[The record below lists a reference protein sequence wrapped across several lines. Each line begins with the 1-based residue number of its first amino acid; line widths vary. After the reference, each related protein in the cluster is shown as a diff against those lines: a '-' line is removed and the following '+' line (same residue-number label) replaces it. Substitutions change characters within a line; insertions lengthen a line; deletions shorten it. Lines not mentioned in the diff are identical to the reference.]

1 MSRFPSKRLLATL
14 SLSDRAFLVQME
26 YEDIKA
32 EIAGLVS
39 GYIRPQEHE
48 TKESRLDAAR
58 LRLQKLQKVAAEFK
72 RNL

>member
-1 MSRFPSKRLLATL
+1 MSIFPSKRLLATL

-39 GYIRPQEHE
+39 GYMRPQEHE

-58 LRLQKLQKVAAEFK
+58 LRL
-72 RNL
+72 